1 MNHDAT
7 THEHDED
14 AAGGSVREPPDDQR
28 QGEFAVPAGMPTAD
42 EAMRLVGRAFGE
54 LAPLPRLWPLGKAA
68 RARRSERAE
77 IRERTRAA
85 RRDLS
90 RAWNAAAPPGV
101 DFTRVWRPVGSHRNV
116 AVIAGLA
123 LVVLVIVVVG
133 AWMSSRAAPALPTPA
148 ASAGTAAQSPPP
160 PSTTSTSPTP
170 ATRVSALPPIPSS
183 GVAPII
189 PPTGTGVDP
198 RTVAVVDPP
207 AGPPTNTELA
217 SPEAAAVAWLARWCP
232 FAWTEVFGAAE
243 TRARAA
249 MTANGWSVFDPARN
263 ARARASWA
271 QTVAARETGRCSA
284 PSAVVNADAPRT
296 GTAAVV
302 MVSAT
307 RVVAGTDGAYVE
319 PVFEQRVVLRGAD
332 GVWRVDLPSV
342 GG

>member
-7 THEHDED
+7 THQHDD
-14 AAGGSVREPPDDQR
+14 VAVGSVHEPPDDQR
-28 QGEFAVPAGMPTAD
+28 RAEFAVPAGVPTTD
-42 EAMRLVGRAFGE
+42 EAVRLVGRAFGE

-101 DFTRVWRPVGSHRNV
+101 DFTRAWRPVGPRRNV
-116 AVIAGLA
+116 VVIAGLA
-123 LVVLVIVVVG
+123 LVVFAIVVVG
-133 AWMSSRAAPALPTPA
+133 AWMSSHAAPALPTPA
-148 ASAGTAAQSPPP
+148 ASAGTTVQSSA
-160 PSTTSTSPTP
+160 PSTTGSSSPTS

-217 SPEAAAVAWLARWCP
+217 SPEVAAAAWLARWCP
-232 FAWTEVFGAAE
+232 FAWTEEFGAAE
-243 TRARAA
+243 ARARAA
-249 MTANGWSVFDPARN
+249 MTANGWGTFDPAGN
-263 ARARASWA
+263 TAARASWA
-271 QTVAARETGRCSA
+271 KTVAAHETGRCSA
-284 PSAVVNADAPRT
+284 ATAVVNADAPRT
-296 GTAAVV
+296 DTAAVV
-302 MVSAT
+302 IVSAT
-307 RVVAGTDGAYVE
+307 RVVTGSDESPYTEQVTA
-319 PVFEQRVVLRGAD
+319 QRVVLRGTD
-332 GVWRVDLPSV
+332 GAWHVDLPSA